1 MLIKNQKNI
10 QIVTYFLKCCKFAAP
25 NIFTIMFKKILLIL
39 IVSSI
44 AVAGFAQKSKLKSKK
59 ISPKNEY
66 FQLLI
71 NGEPTPA
78 DRYCPYE
85 EIIFSF
91 AVLDSS
97 ILEKDLHWKW
107 YSSFFSMIEP
117 VAEDTVSISLQ
128 FPINDQITYPNV
140 TKYKVSLVFEIPI
153 DSTPL
158 SYPLTTEINIDFVRT
173 ELDTTVCQG
182 RDITVI
188 NAFGEPLL
196 YENVQKN
203 FPTPWDKI
211 ENGSASGCDSLVRW
225 NIKMN
230 PYITPDTYKIS
241 SCDSVIWGPLVIK
254 RPLSEK
260 DTIPTQER
268 IFKNYFP
275 TNYCCECDT
284 LKKLDVKIF
293 EDPKLIL
300 KFDDK
305 AFCANDDPS
314 GTIDLET
321 DFTAFNWH
329 YKEMNKDTTTFEP
342 NLEVEYSG
350 HYYVIAYM
358 DTSLYE
364 ILTDLKIV
372 NCEKSNDTIVN
383 DCTLVI
389 PNVITPNGD
398 NSNEYFGIKKLNPTL
413 ENELTIYDRWG
424 KNVFH
429 KKNYPCVFRKSE
441 YHNVEEAF
449 AGISRGGQKLPDGT
463 YYYAFKYNAI
473 PKAKTYT
480 GVLLIIRNR

>member
-1 MLIKNQKNI
+1 MQNKKKG
-10 QIVTYFLKCCKFAAP
+10 VYFIKCCKFAAL
-25 NIFTIMFKKILLIL
+25 NLFKTMFKKILLIL

-44 AVAGFAQKSKLKSKK
+44 AIAGFAQKSKPKSKIK
-59 ISPKNEY
+59 SPKNEY

-71 NGEPTPA
+71 NEKSTPA

-97 ILEKDLHWKW
+97 ILEKELHWKW
-107 YSSFFSMIEP
+107 YSSFHWGTAPMF
-117 VAEDTVSISLQ
+117 EDSLSISLH
-128 FPINDQITYPNV
+128 FPIDDNIIYPNL
-140 TKYKVSLVFEIPI
+140 TKYNVSLVFEIPI
-153 DSTPL
+153 DSASL
-158 SYPLTTEINIDFVRT
+158 SYPLTAEINIDFVRT

-182 RDITVI
+182 RNIKVI
-188 NAFGEPLL
+188 NAFGEPLF
-196 YENVQKN
+196 YENVQAS
-203 FPTPWDKI
+203 FHTPWDKI
-211 ENGSASGCDSLVRW
+211 ENGSVSGCDSLVRW

-260 DTIPTQER
+260 DTIPLQKR
-268 IFKNYFP
+268 IFKNLYP
-275 TNYCCECDT
+275 TNYCCDCDT
-284 LKKLDVKIF
+284 LITLNVTIIDTARLTAEF
-293 EDPKLIL
+293 NHDE
-300 KFDDK
+300 
-305 AFCANDDPS
+305 FCSKDDPS
-314 GTIDLET
+314 GMITLKT
-321 DFTAFNWH
+321 NFTAFKWR
-329 YKEMNKDTTTFEP
+329 YIEMGKDTTTFEP

-364 ILTDLKIV
+364 ILTDLRIV
-372 NCEKSNDTIVN
+372 NCLSPDTTVTVE
-383 DCTLVI
+383 DCVLVI

-398 NSNEYFGIKKLNPTL
+398 NKNEYFGIKKLNPSR

-429 KKNYPCVFRKSE
+429 KKNYPCVFRKNE

-463 YYYAFKYNAI
+463 YYYAFKYDAI
-473 PKAKTYT
+473 PDPKTYT